1 MTTPTGVNPNLKN
14 CRTPDRLRIIDLFYP
29 HRVDPFVPI
38 EDVAGTVGELVT
50 EGKVLPTLAEL
61 GIGFVPFGSLG
72 NGFLTGTVDT
82 TTTFADGDIR
92 RSHETPVEDTEYR
105 PLLLGL
111 QQRIEALDGLPN
123 PSHEPAAALGCG
135 DPDRHRGQRAARP
148 RWSMRHPSVQVG
160 HLAGLLVL
168 QASIDAESRTDLV
181 QPLIHL
187 GHFLLFIHRILQF

>member
-14 CRTPDRLRIIDLFYP
+14 CRTPDRLRLIDLFDQ

-61 GIGFVPFGSLG
+61 GIGFVPFSPLG
-72 NGFLTGTVDT
+72 NGFRTGTVDT
-82 TTTFADGDIR
+82 TTTFADGDVR

-148 RWSMRHPSVQVG
+148 RWAMCHPADQVE
-160 HLAGLLVL
+160 HLGGDLGL

-187 GHFLLFIHRILQF
+187 GHFLLFLHRILQF